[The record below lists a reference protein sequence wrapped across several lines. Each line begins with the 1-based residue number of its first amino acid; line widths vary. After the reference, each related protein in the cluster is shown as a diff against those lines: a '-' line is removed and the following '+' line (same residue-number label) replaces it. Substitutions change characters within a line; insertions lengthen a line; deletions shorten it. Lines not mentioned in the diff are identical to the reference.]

1 MFARRLLAGSCWL
14 CLFSCAEPEETQ
26 GGPEGSAA
34 SGTGGAAVTGGTA
47 SGGAVT
53 GGTTTGGIASGAAT
67 TGGVA
72 TGGAVTGGVTTGGI
86 ATGGAVTGGAE
97 TGGLAPGGTSSGG
110 SDTGGSAAG
119 GADTGGSDT
128 GGAATGGT
136 ATGGAPAG
144 GAETGGDA
152 AGGAETGGDAAGG
165 TATGGASTGGAE
177 TGGDVG
183 SGGTAGSVGCD
194 RAGLQAAVDAYL
206 AAMAAGDP
214 SLLPLA
220 ASATYEENAEA
231 VALGQGLWATPLHA
245 DLTLSLLDVSRCA
258 SFTEVII
265 ASGSHD
271 YVNGVRIDVSDGLIS
286 AISVIATDADDWGF
300 NGDTYLNYSSQE
312 VEGGGWDEVPEAER
326 YGYDELVAA
335 GEAYFAFW
343 ADKTVAV
350 PWGVPCARL
359 EGGMYTGY
367 RAGADCSVGI
377 PDQSF
382 APRPND
388 ALADVDRGLSVIFL
402 NLPGPDSH
410 LFRVQKTYPN
420 MESPGIR
427 YVHTLTVCYVN
438 GEWQCPGEPP
448 TG

>member
-1 MFARRLLAGSCWL
+1 VA
-14 CLFSCAEPEETQ
+14 
-26 GGPEGSAA
+26 
-34 SGTGGAAVTGGTA
+34 TGGVA
-47 SGGAVT
+47 
-53 GGTTTGGIASGAAT
+53 

-72 TGGAVTGGVTTGGI
+72 TGGA
-86 ATGGAVTGGAE
+86 ATGGATTGGATTGGATTGGATTGGATTGGTVSGGATTGGAATGGAE
-97 TGGLAPGGTSSGG
+97 TGGLGPGGTS
-110 SDTGGSAAG
+110 
-119 GADTGGSDT
+119 T

-136 ATGGAPAG
+136 ATGGASAGGSDTGGDATGGTATGGAETG

-152 AGGAETGGDAAGG
+152 TGGTETGG
-165 TATGGASTGGAE
+165 TP
-177 TGGDVG
+177 G
-183 SGGTAGSVGCD
+183 SGGVGGSVGCD

-206 AAMAAGDP
+206 AAMEAGDP
-214 SLLPLA
+214 SLMPLA
-220 ASATYEENAEA
+220 AAATYEENAET

-245 DLTLSLLDVSRCA
+245 DQSLSLLDVSRCA

-265 ASGSHD
+265 ATGSHD
-271 YVNGVRIDVSDGLIS
+271 YVNGVRIDVSDGLVS

-300 NGDTYLNYSSQE
+300 NGDTYLTYSSQE
-312 VEGGGWDEVPEAER
+312 VEGGGWDEVPAAER

-343 ADKTVAV
+343 GDKTVAV

-388 ALADVDRGLSVIFL
+388 SLADVDRGMSVIFL

>member
-1 MFARRLLAGSCWL
+1 M
-14 CLFSCAEPEETQ
+14 
-26 GGPEGSAA
+26 
-34 SGTGGAAVTGGTA
+34 TGGT
-47 SGGAVT
+47 
-53 GGTTTGGIASGAAT
+53 
-67 TGGVA
+67 
-72 TGGAVTGGVTTGGI
+72 
-86 ATGGAVTGGAE
+86 E
-97 TGGLAPGGTSSGG
+97 TGGLAPGGTSTGG
-110 SDTGGSAAG
+110 FDTGGTATG
-119 GADTGGSDT
+119 GASTGGSDT

-136 ATGGAPAG
+136 ATGGAPVG
-144 GAETGGDA
+144 GAGTSGA
-152 AGGAETGGDAAGG
+152 ATGG
-165 TATGGASTGGAE
+165 TATGGASTGGSD
-177 TGGDVG
+177 TGGASG

-220 ASATYEENAEA
+220 ASATYEENAET
-231 VALGQGLWATPLHA
+231 VALGQGLWATPLQA
-245 DLTLSLLDVSRCA
+245 DQALSLLDVARCA

-300 NGDTYLNYSSQE
+300 DGDTYLNYSRQE
-312 VEGGGWDEVPEAER
+312 VEGGGWDEVPEGER

-388 ALADVDRGLSVIFL
+388 SLADVDRGLSVIFL

-438 GEWQCPGEPP
+438 GEWQCPGDPP